1 MLTLYGINLST
12 FTRKVRLALLEKG
25 IPYRLEVAPMASPK
39 VKALHPLG
47 KIPVIEDEGLV
58 VPDSSVII
66 AYLER
71 AYPERPLYPAS
82 AAELAR
88 ALWLEEYADT
98 CLREA
103 MLTFFAERVV
113 KPVYQGKPADD
124 AVLAAAIAPRDEA
137 FDHVEKQLAGK
148 RFAVGESLTVADVAI
163 GAQLITY
170 CQGADG
176 IDPGRWPGLAGYLA
190 ALQARPHWA
199 AVHAEEAAALKA
211 AWDRRKGVPA
221 R

>member
-25 IPYRLEVAPMASPK
+25 IPHRLEVAPMGSLK

-47 KIPVIEDEGLV
+47 KIPVIEDQGIA

-71 AYPERPLYPAS
+71 AYPERPLYPAT
-82 AAELAR
+82 AADLAR

-98 CLREA
+98 RLREA
-103 MLTFFAERVV
+103 TLTFFAERVV
-113 KPVYQGKPADD
+113 KPVFQGKPADE
-124 AVLAAAIAPRDEA
+124 AALAAAVAARDDA
-137 FDHVEKQLAGK
+137 FGYLEKELQDDGLAVAG
-148 RFAVGESLTVADVAI
+148 ALTVADVAL
-163 GAQLITY
+163 GAQLLTY
-170 CQGADG
+170 CQGAG
-176 IDPGRWPGLAGYLA
+176 EIDAGRWPRLAHYLAGL
-190 ALQARPHWA
+190 LARPHWT
-199 AVHAEEAAALKA
+199 AVHGEEAASLATA
-211 AWDRRKGVPA
+211 RERR

>member
-1 MLTLYGINLST
+1 MVTLYGINLST

-25 IPYRLEVAPMASPK
+25 IPHRLEVAPMGSPK

-47 KIPVIEDEGLV
+47 KIPVIEDQGIA

-71 AYPERPLYPAS
+71 AYPERPLYPAG

-98 CLREA
+98 RLREA
-103 MLTFFAERVV
+103 TLTFFSEQVV
-113 KPVYQGKPADD
+113 KPVFQGKPADE
-124 AVLAAAIAPRDEA
+124 AALAAAVAPRDEA
-137 FDHVEKQLAGK
+137 FGYLEKELPDDG
-148 RFAVGESLTVADVAI
+148 FAVAGALTVADVAI
-163 GAQLITY
+163 GAQLVTY
-170 CQGADG
+170 CQGAGD
-176 IDPGRWPGLAGYLA
+176 IDAGRWPKISRYLAGL
-190 ALQARPHWA
+190 LARPHWA
-199 AVHAEEAAALKA
+199 AVHREEGDALA
-211 AWDRRKGVPA
+211 TARERRRGAVP